1 MHLFVVF
8 LMEKTDKIALFEDKS
23 IRKIWHNDQ
32 WRFSVVDIVYALT
45 DSSDTKQYI
54 KKMRSR
60 DPQLQLN
67 WGTICTPL
75 PMTAKD
81 AKQRN
86 ILSSNTV

>member
-32 WRFSVVDIVYALT
+32 WFFSVEDIVYALT

-60 DPQLQLN
+60 NPQLQLN
-67 WGTICTPL
+67 WGTICTP
-75 PMTAKD
+75 PF
-81 AKQRN
+81 R
-86 ILSSNTV
+86 